1 MDAKVRNAED
11 LGRYELVVDEDVVA
25 VADYYDRGD
34 VVVMPHTE
42 VAHQLRGRGYG
53 AMVVQGALDDLRA
66 RGKRIVP
73 SCWYVREF
81 IQAHRDYE
89 DLVAA

>member
-1 MDAKVRNAED
+1 MDATLRNAED
-11 LGRYELVVDEDVVA
+11 LGRYELLVDDDVVA

-42 VAHQLRGRGYG
+42 VAHQLRGRGFG

-66 RGKRIVP
+66 KGKRVVP

-81 IQAHRDYE
+81 IQAHRDYA
-89 DLVAA
+89 DLLAA

>member
-42 VAHQLRGRGYG
+42 VAHQLRGRGFG
-53 AMVVQGALDDLRA
+53 AMVVQGALDDLRSK
-66 RGKRIVP
+66 GKRVVP

-81 IQAHRDYE
+81 IQSHGDYA